1 MNTMRINFRKVQA
14 KELAMTYHRPANI
27 GAVITFVIIYKN
39 LHDHYQFGR
48 KRFAYIMEQFDRYQK
63 REWGLTQKE
72 VNEVVTM
79 QGLNEQ
85 LYNDYMHHAAKM
97 AEIDDTYS
105 RILDKSPVTSKRD
118 REEYNEAAEIAYKVC
133 MLILCRYLKFGKKR
147 LNDLQRYMKADMWCI
162 LEKRVKIIEFMNMLH
177 ESCAQNFGA
186 LDDWMKKYHRVYGED
201 GMPL

>member
-1 MNTMRINFRKVQA
+1 MNTMQINFRKVHA
-14 KELAMTYHRPANI
+14 KELAMMYHRPANI

-39 LHDHYQFGR
+39 LHDHYRFGR
-48 KRFAYIMEQFDRYQK
+48 KRFAYIMEQFDRYQQ
-63 REWGLTQKE
+63 REWGLNQEE

-97 AEIDDTYS
+97 AETDDTYS
-105 RILDKSPVTSKRD
+105 RILDKPPVVSKRD

-147 LNDLQRYMKADMWCI
+147 LNDLQRYIKADMWCI

-177 ESCAQNFGA
+177 ENPVRRILARSMTG
-186 LDDWMKKYHRVYGED
+186 
-201 GMPL
+201 

>member
-97 AEIDDTYS
+97 AEI
-105 RILDKSPVTSKRD
+105 
-118 REEYNEAAEIAYKVC
+118 AYKVC